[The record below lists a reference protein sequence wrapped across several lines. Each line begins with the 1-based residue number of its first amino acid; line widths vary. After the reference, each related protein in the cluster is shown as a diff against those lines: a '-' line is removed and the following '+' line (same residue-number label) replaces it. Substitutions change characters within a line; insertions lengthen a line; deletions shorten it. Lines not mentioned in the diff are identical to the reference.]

1 MAAGWRTVPAC
12 TPLIKKEAGKH
23 RRTTATANRA
33 ASDSGA
39 SFRRSAVVGMSQ
51 SNAGAWGH
59 SGGRG
64 AHGLDP
70 GSLTHSAHA
79 ALAVRAPMRTKAQT
93 PCLTVEGPPPHHLA
107 AGAWRYKRHGV
118 ARQRRHV
125 HRWRWGAQQGLWIAV
140 TAPRIRAWRD
150 PLVSQRRR
158 GKPRRSH
165 RGALP

>member
-39 SFRRSAVVGMSQ
+39 SFRRSAVVGMVHADAPLSALLADAPQ
-51 SNAGAWGH
+51 
-59 SGGRG
+59 
-64 AHGLDP
+64 
-70 GSLTHSAHA
+70 LTHSAHA